1 MNDEFSAAQAL
12 NPWALAALVLLSVLT
27 LVLPRRLALAP
38 LLLMLGLMPMGQAI
52 VLAGFNF
59 HLFRVLLLVGMVRI
73 VLRGE
78 LGRLQWR
85 GVDSLFMA
93 WVGVSLVLGSLSEPS
108 AALLVNRLGD
118 AYNATF
124 CYLLVRSVIVDF
136 DDAVISVR
144 CLAAVSILIAGL
156 MLVERTTGVNELS
169 VFGGVP
175 ELTAIRHGDLRCQG
189 AFRHPILAGAFGA
202 ASAPL
207 FVGLWAWDRER
218 RLLPFLAVAASL
230 AIVFTSSSSGALL
243 ALMAAF
249 IGVAL
254 WPWRSGLPLMRKAGV
269 LALLAV
275 ALVMNAPVWYLFAH
289 ASTLIGGEGW
299 HRAWLIDQA
308 VSHVD
313 EWALFGTIRTAHWG
327 PAGEVIAADP
337 NMMDITNHY
346 VMEGV
351 KGGALKLLL
360 FIALIVT
367 CFKRSGRYMADASA
381 PVERKFFIW
390 CLGVSLVTHCVAFL
404 SVNYFD
410 QTILVWFWLVA
421 VVYGVTQSAAGAAP
435 EPLPAGPAP
444 RGDPWMIRN

>member
-1 MNDEFSAAQAL
+1 MNGDLSAAQGL
-12 NPWALAALVLLSVLT
+12 NPWALVALVLLSVLT
-27 LVLPRRLALAP
+27 LALPRRLAVAP
-38 LLLMLGLMPMGQAI
+38 LLVMLGLMPMGQTL
-52 VLAGFNF
+52 VLWGFNF
-59 HLFRVLLLVGMVRI
+59 HLFRVLLLVGLVRI

-93 WVGVSLVLGSLSEPS
+93 WVGVSVVLGSLSQPS
-108 AALLVNRLGD
+108 EALFVNRLGD
-118 AYNATF
+118 GYNATL

-136 DDAVISVR
+136 DDAVSSVR
-144 CLAAVSILIAGL
+144 CLAAVSVLIAGL
-156 MLVERTTGVNELS
+156 MLVERTTGVNQLS

-202 ASAPL
+202 TAAPL
-207 FVGLWAWDRER
+207 FVGLWACDRAR
-218 RLLPFLAVAASL
+218 RWLPALAVLASL
-230 AIVFTSSSSGALL
+230 VIVFTSSSSGALL
-243 ALMAAF
+243 ALAAGF

-254 WPWRSGLPLMRKAGV
+254 WPWRSGLPLLRKTGV

-275 ALVMNAPVWYLFAH
+275 ALVMNAPVWYLLAH
-289 ASTLIGGEGW
+289 ASTLVGGEGW

-313 EWALFGTIRTAHWG
+313 EWALFGTVHTAHWG

-337 NMMDITNHY
+337 TMMDITNHY

-360 FIALIVT
+360 FIAIIVT
-367 CFKRSGRYMADASA
+367 CFKRCGRCLADASA
-381 PVERKFFIW
+381 PAGRNVFIW

-421 VVYGVTQSAAGAAP
+421 VIYGVTQTAPKEQP
-435 EPLPAGPAP
+435 EPLLESRAS
-444 RGDPWMIRN
+444 RGDPWMMRS